1 MNTKTK
7 LTLVAALIL
16 GAVRLNTAEESSFS
30 GSASTKYTSDYARR
44 GALVSTEAAQ
54 ASIGFSTEVSEFDVY
69 GDFFTSQ
76 STDAGIDSDEFTI
89 GVGTGLFEDTINAS
103 VGLYNTDFSGAGNAL
118 EYFVQV
124 QLNTALTP
132 TISFF
137 DDTDESLQ
145 TFEGALSYNVETD
158 LVDLNLGGL
167 LGSTDTLASDNQTY
181 TGLTAVASKDIS
193 EDFNVFTDI
202 SFSDAESRDYETV
215 WGIGLNLNF

>member
-16 GAVRLNTAEESSFS
+16 GAVSLNAAEESSFS

-103 VGLYNTDFSGAGNAL
+103 VGLYNTDFSGADNAL

-124 QLNTALTP
+124 QLNTVLTP

-137 DDTDESLQ
+137 DDADESLQ

>member
-16 GAVRLNTAEESSFS
+16 GAVSLNAAEESSFS

-54 ASIGFSTEVSEFDVY
+54 ASIGFSTEVSGFDVY

-76 STDAGIDSDEFTI
+76 STDAGSDSDEFTI

>member
-1 MNTKTK
+1 MC
-7 LTLVAALIL
+7 
-16 GAVRLNTAEESSFS
+16 
-30 GSASTKYTSDYARR
+30 
-44 GALVSTEAAQ
+44 
-54 ASIGFSTEVSEFDVY
+54 
-69 GDFFTSQ
+69 
-76 STDAGIDSDEFTI
+76 
-89 GVGTGLFEDTINAS
+89 
-103 VGLYNTDFSGAGNAL
+103 
-118 EYFVQV
+118 
-124 QLNTALTP
+124 
-132 TISFF
+132 
-137 DDTDESLQ
+137 LQ

>member
-16 GAVRLNTAEESSFS
+16 GAVSLNAAEESSFS

-103 VGLYNTDFSGAGNAL
+103 VGLYNTDFSGADNAL

-124 QLNTALTP
+124 QLNTVLTP

>member
-16 GAVRLNTAEESSFS
+16 GAVSLNAAEESSFS

-124 QLNTALTP
+124 QLNTVLTP

-137 DDTDESLQ
+137 DDADESLQ

>member
-7 LTLVAALIL
+7 LTLVAALFL
-16 GAVRLNTAEESSFS
+16 GAVSLNAAEESSFS

-76 STDAGIDSDEFTI
+76 STDAGVDSDEFTI
-89 GVGTGLFEDTINAS
+89 GVGTDLFEDTINAS
-103 VGLYNTDFSGAGNAL
+103 IGLYNTDFSGADNAL

-145 TFEGALSYNVETD
+145 TFEGSLSYNVDTD

-181 TGLTAVASKDIS
+181 TGLTAVVSKDIS